1 MRVRP
6 CALDAGAAPRG
17 ELDAGV
23 TVLQT
28 ADMVA
33 ASELLAQA
41 TAELADDPRALRSM
55 LAIVGAFVADAA
67 ATPTHWVYDQA
78 KLEQEVNTHGR
89 SVAFFQPSLNPFYT
103 RPVGASTCYGE
114 QLLITLR
121 SLVEHGGQVDNRDI
135 GRTIA
140 ETMGINTE
148 YGPLDTTIFGT
159 RELPIDGPWR
169 HGSVMHYIQELAN
182 GSDYEEAGGSD
193 DQAEAY
199 VKSLPVIVSRAGS
212 EDFLETVEETIRT
225 LQDNDPAVVYGLAAA
240 RVLEEVL
247 LGGSAAQAASTLPAV
262 LKAPGRANPQPDD
275 RYVANRLDDVLKMAE
290 TGSYLESV
298 STYGR
303 SYDIKTYLRHD
314 GVEMPTGATAY
325 LN

>member
-1 MRVRP
+1 
-6 CALDAGAAPRG
+6 
-17 ELDAGV
+17 
-23 TVLQT
+23 
-28 ADMVA
+28 MVA
-33 ASELLAQA
+33 ASDLLAQA
-41 TAELADDPRALRSM
+41 TKELAGDPRALRSM

-78 KLEQEVNTHGR
+78 KLEAEVSAHGR
-89 SVAFFQPSLNPFYT
+89 PVAFFQPSLNPFYT
-103 RPVGASTCYGE
+103 RPVGAATCYGE

-121 SLVEHGGQVDNRDI
+121 SLVAHGGEVDNRDI

-140 ETMGINTE
+140 ETMGVDTE

-159 RELPIDGPWR
+159 RKLPIDGPWR
-169 HGSVMHYIQELAN
+169 HGSVMHYIQAIAN

-199 VKSLPVIVSRAGS
+199 VKTLPLVVSQAGQPG
-212 EDFLETVEETIRT
+212 FLETVEESIRT

-240 RVLEEVL
+240 RVLEHVL
-247 LGGSAAQAASTLPAV
+247 LGGSCAEAASALPAM
-262 LKAPGRANPQPDD
+262 LRMPHRKNPQPDD
-275 RYVANRLDDVLKMAE
+275 RYVANRLDDVLKMAQ

>member
-1 MRVRP
+1 M
-6 CALDAGAAPRG
+6 
-17 ELDAGV
+17 E
-23 TVLQT
+23 Q
-28 ADMVA
+28 
-33 ASELLAQA
+33 
-41 TAELADDPRALRSM
+41 
-55 LAIVGAFVADAA
+55 VGAFVADCA
-67 ATPTHWVYDQA
+67 ATPTHWVYDQT
-78 KLEQEVNTHGR
+78 KLEEEVNAHDR
-89 SVAFFQPSLNPFYT
+89 PVAFFQPSLNPFYT
-103 RPVGASTCYGE
+103 RPVGAATCYGE

-121 SLVEHGGQVDNRDI
+121 SLVQYGGEVDNRDI

-140 ETMGINTE
+140 ETMGIHTE

-169 HGSVMHYIQELAN
+169 HGSVMHYIEALAD

-199 VKSLPVIVSRAGS
+199 VKSLPLMVAQAGS
-212 EDFLETVEETIRT
+212 EDFLETVEESIRT

-240 RVLEEVL
+240 RVLEQAL
-247 LGGSAAQAASTLPAV
+247 LGGSCAEAAAMLPTV
-262 LKAPGRANPQPDD
+262 LKAPQRKNPQPDD

-314 GVEMPTGATAY
+314 GVETPTGATAY

>member
-1 MRVRP
+1 
-6 CALDAGAAPRG
+6 
-17 ELDAGV
+17 
-23 TVLQT
+23 
-28 ADMVA
+28 MVA

-41 TAELADDPRALRSM
+41 TAEFADDPRALRS
-55 LAIVGAFVADAA
+55 LHAIVGAFVADAA
-67 ATPTHWVYDQA
+67 ATPTHWVYDAA
-78 KLEQEVNTHGR
+78 KLQEEVSKRGKQA
-89 SVAFFQPSLNPFYT
+89 AFFQPSLNPFYT
-103 RPVGASTCYGE
+103 RPLGAATCYGE

-121 SLVEHGGQVDNRDI
+121 SLVEHGGEIDDADI

-140 ETMGINTE
+140 EEMGVDTDYGEINM
-148 YGPLDTTIFGT
+148 TIFGT

-169 HGSVMHYIQELAN
+169 HGSVMHYIQELAS
-182 GSDYEEAGGSD
+182 GKDYLDAGGSD

-199 VKSLPVIVSRAGS
+199 VKTLPLIVAQAGS
-212 EDFLETVEETIRT
+212 EDFLETVEESIRT

-240 RVLEEVL
+240 RVLEQVI
-247 LGGSAAQAASTLPAV
+247 LGGSAAEAASALPEA
-262 LKAPGRANPQPDD
+262 LKAPRRTNPQPDD
-275 RYVANRLDDVLKMAE
+275 RYVANRLEDVLKMAE